1 MEYIDGVNA
10 GSVLYSSKKDR
21 DSITRQIIDILISFH
36 QTENEKGFGELNS
49 DTYNKS
55 WNAFYKIQVDSI
67 LKKASDMH
75 NNHQLSHDIYYI
87 MKSAAVSF
95 DEIFS
100 VPVEKA
106 SLIHGDYNMWNIMI
120 DENKVSVV
128 AVIDPY
134 NSCWADAEF
143 DLYQLNFSYGK
154 EYGLLDAYKRR
165 MGLSANFEMKCCFYE
180 LFTEVMHYYDSNTQ
194 INEELLSKQATALS
208 FQLQKLKAEL

>member
-1 MEYIDGVNA
+1 MCFDDEPV
-10 GSVLYSSKKDR
+10 STSC
-21 DSITRQIIDILISFH
+21 DSGFCHRL
-36 QTENEKGFGELNS
+36 NEPYDARS
-49 DTYNKS
+49 
-55 WNAFYKIQVDSI
+55 
-67 LKKASDMH
+67 
-75 NNHQLSHDIYYI
+75 
-87 MKSAAVSF
+87 
-95 DEIFS
+95 
-100 VPVEKA
+100 
-106 SLIHGDYNMWNIMI
+106 MI